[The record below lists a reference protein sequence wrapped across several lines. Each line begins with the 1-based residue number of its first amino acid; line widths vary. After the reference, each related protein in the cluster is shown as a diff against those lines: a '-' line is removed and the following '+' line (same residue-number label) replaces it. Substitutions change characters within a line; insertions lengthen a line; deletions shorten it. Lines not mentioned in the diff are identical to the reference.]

1 MAVALLE
8 RPTTLKASAEA
19 ARVEVV
25 QPLALDPDTTSPVLA
40 SMARA
45 WHEALEPSDRIA
57 LLAPVLPR
65 LAGTKGPDA
74 LEERRAVMAADWA
87 IRCYLPNW
95 LHRAGLEKTAA
106 AFGALAPMTAVDDL
120 VAVLP
125 ALESAAVEGN
135 AAWVAARERAKTVT
149 APDTWDQARE
159 DVRNAVRY
167 IILATAEASIRVP
180 LEDPAWARSAHY
192 LWEAAAACF
201 WASAWDGVTAG
212 TGSTID
218 RVASVMLPMRAG
230 LSRAAMDLLSGMAM
244 LGVQRPAFFD
254 LKEFPDLVGLAQA
267 WPEMRQDLDALHA
280 PLMDVNRVNKPHA
293 AVVDEVA
300 RRVAAGEI
308 FGWVKGWGGEAGSA
322 NPDWTQYGLVLGDQ
336 PIPFAKAPR
345 TLALLAGLR
354 GIKVAA
360 FVRLAPG
367 TLLPVHTHPEVASE
381 GLLQAHVTLK
391 APAPTAS
398 CLLNVAG
405 DIRQHATGC
414 TLVFDGSL
422 PHWALNASDDERV
435 ILYLEFHRAPHHR
448 PSAVVAPALVEA

>member
-1 MAVALLE
+1 M
-8 RPTTLKASAEA
+8 
-19 ARVEVV
+19 

-40 SMARA
+40 SIARA
-45 WHEALEPSDRIA
+45 WHEALEPSDRSA

-65 LAGTKGPDA
+65 LAGTRGSDV

-87 IRCYLPNW
+87 VRCYLPNW

-106 AFGALAPMTAVDDL
+106 AFGALAPMTTVDDL

-125 ALESAAVEGN
+125 ALESAAAEGN
-135 AAWVAARERAKTVT
+135 AAWVAARERAKAVT
-149 APDTWDQARE
+149 APDAWDGARE

-180 LEDPAWARSAHY
+180 LEDPAWARSAHH

-201 WASAWDGVTAG
+201 WASAWDGVTTG
-212 TGSTID
+212 TGSTIN
-218 RVASVMLPMRAG
+218 RVAGVMLPMRAG
-230 LSRAAMDLLSGMAM
+230 LSRAAMDLLTGMAR
-244 LGVQRPAFFD
+244 LGAQRPAFYD
-254 LKEFPDLVGLAQA
+254 LEDFPDLQALAQA

-280 PLMDVNRVNKPHA
+280 PLMDVDRVNKPHA

-300 RRVAAGEI
+300 RRVAAGET
-308 FGWVKGWGGEAGSA
+308 FGWVKGWGKAGGE
-322 NPDWTQYGLVLGDQ
+322 PDWTQYGLVLGDQ
-336 PIPFAKAPR
+336 PIPYAVAPR

-381 GLLQAHVTLK
+381 GLLQAHITLK
-391 APAPTAS
+391 ALAPTAS

-405 DIRQHATGC
+405 DIRQHATGGV
-414 TLVFDGSL
+414 LVFDGSL
-422 PHWALNASDDERV
+422 PHWALNASEDERV
-435 ILYLEFHRAPHHR
+435 ILYLEFNRAAHHR
-448 PSAVVAPALVEA
+448 PRRAVGAST